1 MYLLLY
7 PTLSLILWT
16 WKFLAFTLNN
26 PFISYIID
34 ERFCVE
40 TEKRHEGA
48 SIPEDNRQREDGLSQ
63 PGSLKW

>member
-40 TEKRHEGA
+40 TEKKVVLYTTK
-48 SIPEDNRQREDGLSQ
+48 I
-63 PGSLKW
+63 